1 MLFEG
6 GGGGKRKTEEKSWIK
21 AETETCRESLAAGV
35 GSVMDGRQR
44 TPPRELP
51 GSFLSVV

>member
-1 MLFEG
+1 MLNLEL
-6 GGGGKRKTEEKSWIK
+6 RQ
-21 AETETCRESLAAGV
+21 TETWREILAAGV

-44 TPPRELP
+44 NPPWELP

>member
-1 MLFEG
+1 MLFERG
-6 GGGGKRKTEEKSWIK
+6 GKKRKTEEKSWIK
-21 AETETCRESLAAGV
+21 AETERESLAAGV